1 MKMKL
6 WRVFK
11 MKIDVDYLKSILD
24 KFIESKNQ
32 YINTQIFNSLL
43 CDEYI
48 EKFSFHWDILLD
60 KNLILFSNDNLAKF
74 IKRDSQGNITIN
86 HQAVRLNDF
95 GYKFYEALKEK
106 EFLNKIKS
114 NFKNI
119 SMDTLFKIANKFLEN
134 KVMDF

>member
-1 MKMKL
+1 
-6 WRVFK
+6 
-11 MKIDVDYLKSILD
+11 MKIDVDYLKLILD
-24 KFIESKNQ
+24 KFIKSETQ
-32 YINTQIFNSLL
+32 YINTQVFNSLL
-43 CDEYI
+43 SDEYI

-60 KNLILFSNDNLAKF
+60 KNLILFSNGNLAKF
-74 IKRDSQGNITIN
+74 IKRDSQDNITIN
-86 HQAVRLNDF
+86 HQTVRLNDF

>member
-1 MKMKL
+1 
-6 WRVFK
+6 

-60 KNLILFSNDNLAKF
+60 KNLILFSNGNLAKF